1 MNDEMEADIE
11 DYYEDELQDN
21 LTKLYDTMEEKS

>member
-11 DYYEDELQDN
+11 DYYEDELKDK
-21 LTKLYDTMEEKS
+21 LTKLYDTMEGKA